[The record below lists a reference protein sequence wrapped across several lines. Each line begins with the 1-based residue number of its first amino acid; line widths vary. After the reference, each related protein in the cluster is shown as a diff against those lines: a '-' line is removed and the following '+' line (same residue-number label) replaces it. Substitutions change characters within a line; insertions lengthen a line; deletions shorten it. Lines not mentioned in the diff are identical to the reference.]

1 MVVRTVV
8 VVIEAIVDIVVGADV
23 AVVGSI
29 VIGFIVVG
37 FIVVGFI
44 VVGFI
49 VIGFIVI
56 GFIVIGFIVVGLIVV
71 GFIVVKSIE
80 FRSIVV
86 GSVIVDV
93 VVVVVDDPVNPTTS
107 DIETVM
113 VARIIAIPM
122 ILDFFDIPIIII
134 AILMII
140 KIYNMKHKKI
150 LR

>member
-23 AVVGSI
+23 AVLESIVVGLIDVGS
-29 VIGFIVVG
+29 IVVG

-49 VIGFIVI
+49 V
-56 GFIVIGFIVVGLIVV
+56 VGLIVI

-80 FRSIVV
+80 VRSIVV
-86 GSVIVDV
+86 GSVVA
-93 VVVVVDDPVNPTTS
+93 VVDGPVNPTTS

-113 VARIIAIPM
+113 VTRIIAIPM

-134 AILMII
+134 IH
-140 KIYNMKHKKI
+140 KIYKVSKSIHT
-150 LR
+150 

>member
-8 VVIEAIVDIVVGADV
+8 VVIEAIVDVVVGADV

-44 VVGFI
+44 V
-49 VIGFIVI
+49 IGFIVV
-56 GFIVIGFIVVGLIVV
+56 GFIVIGFIVVGLIVI

-93 VVVVVDDPVNPTTS
+93 IVVVVDDPVNPITS
-107 DIETVM
+107 DIETVI
-113 VARIIAIPM
+113 VTRIIAIPI
-122 ILDFFDIPIIII
+122 ILNFFDIPVIIII
-134 AILMII
+134 H
-140 KIYNMKHKKI
+140 KIHKVSTKYT
-150 LR
+150 

>member
-29 VIGFIVVG
+29 VIGFVVVG
-37 FIVVGFI
+37 FIVVVFIVVRWI

-49 VIGFIVI
+49 VI
-56 GFIVIGFIVVGLIVV
+56 
-71 GFIVVKSIE
+71 KSIE

-93 VVVVVDDPVNPTTS
+93 IVVVVDDPVNPITS

-122 ILDFFDIPIIII
+122 ILDFFDIPIITYNHYHFDNYKDLYN
-134 AILMII
+134 A
-140 KIYNMKHKKI
+140 KIHKKY
-150 LR
+150 LGK

>member
-23 AVVGSI
+23 AVLESI
-29 VIGFIVVG
+29 VVGLIDVGFIVVGFIVVG

-49 VIGFIVI
+49 VIGFIV
-56 GFIVIGFIVVGLIVV
+56 V

-80 FRSIVV
+80 VRSIVV

-93 VVVVVDDPVNPTTS
+93 VVAVVDGPVNPTTS

-113 VARIIAIPM
+113 VTRIIAIPM

>member
-23 AVVGSI
+23 A
-29 VIGFIVVG
+29 
-37 FIVVGFI
+37 
-44 VVGFI
+44 
-49 VIGFIVI
+49 
-56 GFIVIGFIVVGLIVV
+56 VVGLIVV

-107 DIETVM
+107 EIETVM

-140 KIYNMKHKKI
+140 NIYNMKHKKI
-150 LR
+150 IR

>member
-23 AVVGSI
+23 AVLESI
-29 VIGFIVVG
+29 VIGLIDVGFIVVG

-49 VIGFIVI
+49 V
-56 GFIVIGFIVVGLIVV
+56 
-71 GFIVVKSIE
+71 VKSIE
-80 FRSIVV
+80 VRSIAV

-93 VVVVVDDPVNPTTS
+93 VVAVVDGPVNPTTS

-113 VARIIAIPM
+113 VTRIIAIPM

-140 KIYNMKHKKI
+140 NIYNMKHKKI

>member
-8 VVIEAIVDIVVGADV
+8 VVIEAIVDVVVGADV

-44 VVGFI
+44 V
-49 VIGFIVI
+49 IGFIVV
-56 GFIVIGFIVVGLIVV
+56 GFIVIGFIVVGLIVI

-122 ILDFFDIPIIII
+122 ILDFFDIPIITYNHYHFDNYKDLYN
-134 AILMII
+134 A
-140 KIYNMKHKKI
+140 KIHKKY
-150 LR
+150 LGK

>member
-23 AVVGSI
+23 AVLESI
-29 VIGFIVVG
+29 VIGLIDVGFIVVG

-49 VIGFIVI
+49 V
-56 GFIVIGFIVVGLIVV
+56 V

-80 FRSIVV
+80 VRSIVV

-93 VVVVVDDPVNPTTS
+93 VVAVVDGPVNPTTS

-113 VARIIAIPM
+113 VTRIIAIPM

-140 KIYNMKHKKI
+140 NIYNMKHKKI

>member
-23 AVVGSI
+23 AVLESI
-29 VIGFIVVG
+29 VIGLIDVGFIVVG

-49 VIGFIVI
+49 V
-56 GFIVIGFIVVGLIVV
+56 
-71 GFIVVKSIE
+71 VKSIE
-80 FRSIVV
+80 VRSIVV

-93 VVVVVDDPVNPTTS
+93 VVAVVDGPVNPTTS
-107 DIETVM
+107 DIEIVM
-113 VARIIAIPM
+113 VTRIIAIPM

-140 KIYNMKHKKI
+140 NIYNMKHKKI

>member
-23 AVVGSI
+23 AVLESI
-29 VIGFIVVG
+29 VVGLIDVGFIVVG

-49 VIGFIVI
+49 V
-56 GFIVIGFIVVGLIVV
+56 V

-80 FRSIVV
+80 VRSIVV

-93 VVVVVDDPVNPTTS
+93 IVVVVDDPVNPTTS

-113 VARIIAIPM
+113 VTTIIAIPM

-140 KIYNMKHKKI
+140 NIYNMKHKKI
-150 LR
+150 IR